1 MSKDSI
7 TKLIRPLAIKW
18 LTRGALWLLTAKLG
32 MDVATAESEAAAI
45 GNGFGALVCVAVSLL
60 IDRWHHKQDKAESPS
75 PTTGK

>member
-1 MSKDSI
+1 MTKDSI

-32 MDVATAESEAAAI
+32 MDATAADSEAATI
-45 GNGFGALVCVAVSLL
+45 GNALGAIACVAVSLL
-60 IDRWHHKQDKAESPS
+60 IDRWHHKQDKADSPS